1 MLRIARGV
9 QNKKIWKQHTLP
21 VLTVPRPLSYN
32 NCYTIISSRQY
43 SQSSDSQSGGS
54 GGRKLLLAVG
64 ALVAAGGA
72 TLAYA
77 KHDNDFRKTLTGVAP
92 FTDDFISVL
101 WQEKSTG
108 NNVLVTSYQNV
119 KGFVTGF
126 TNKDDTPH
134 PVKQT
139 SAPPQYKGANSK
151 PKQEKKSFGDAG
163 EYSAE
168 NITKLEQKI
177 CQSAEEAVNA
187 FNKAVYITKLYNA
200 DIEYIVDEAVNEI
213 KSETWEQIKSK
224 TRSKIECVKR
234 AVEKADIATK
244 DINKLKFLISSR
256 NFDVPESSKQIIR
269 DNIIKVQEDIE
280 NARKE
285 LEREQKTGKVSE
297 KYWDK
302 IEKARHHFSE
312 ELESLFPTVDLAKQ
326 ELNVNKEDLDLFVLH
341 AYANVLFYQKEL
353 AKMETIIN
361 EKMRLAI
368 EAAKQGGFEEL
379 TDAQIRE
386 ALEQEKRRIAL
397 TFQHQVLKLR
407 KEHELELRDA
417 LKRQSQTFTDHL
429 EDEVKKREEEI
440 QRCLSRKFDEVLEN
454 ERSKAKVQMAA
465 VVGRLKGIDEALQ
478 EKHRSEEAAKQG
490 QVLWSACQSLL
501 GALTIGCPG
510 LTWKDQIR
518 PLDPEIRAVEKA
530 AVEKDDLVSAVVN
543 GIPKEARDRGVYPE
557 DALRERF
564 LKVEKVAR
572 TVALIPAEGA
582 SLPIHLLSFL
592 QSLLLIRAA
601 SPIPQAELN
610 DEKVDV
616 SKLNTIEILQRAR
629 YWLDR
634 GDFAQ
639 SLKYMNLLTGAP
651 RCVARE
657 WMNETRIY
665 LETRQAANTLMAYA
679 TSSGLSCL

>member
-1 MLRIARGV
+1 MVIGIFHVGREFM
-9 QNKKIWKQHTLP
+9 
-21 VLTVPRPLSYN
+21 
-32 NCYTIISSRQY
+32 CY
-43 SQSSDSQSGGS
+43 
-54 GGRKLLLAVG
+54 
-64 ALVAAGGA
+64 
-72 TLAYA
+72 
-77 KHDNDFRKTLTGVAP
+77 F
-92 FTDDFISVL
+92 
-101 WQEKSTG
+101 
-108 NNVLVTSYQNV
+108 
-119 KGFVTGF
+119 
-126 TNKDDTPH
+126 
-134 PVKQT
+134 
-139 SAPPQYKGANSK
+139 
-151 PKQEKKSFGDAG
+151 
-163 EYSAE
+163 
-168 NITKLEQKI
+168 
-177 CQSAEEAVNA
+177 
-187 FNKAVYITKLYNA
+187 
-200 DIEYIVDEAVNEI
+200 YIV
-213 KSETWEQIKSK
+213 K
-224 TRSKIECVKR
+224 
-234 AVEKADIATK
+234 
-244 DINKLKFLISSR
+244 
-256 NFDVPESSKQIIR
+256 
-269 DNIIKVQEDIE
+269 
-280 NARKE
+280 
-285 LEREQKTGKVSE
+285 
-297 KYWDK
+297 
-302 IEKARHHFSE
+302 
-312 ELESLFPTVDLAKQ
+312 
-326 ELNVNKEDLDLFVLH
+326 
-341 AYANVLFYQKEL
+341 
-353 AKMETIIN
+353 
-361 EKMRLAI
+361 
-368 EAAKQGGFEEL
+368 
-379 TDAQIRE
+379 
-386 ALEQEKRRIAL
+386 
-397 TFQHQVLKLR
+397 
-407 KEHELELRDA
+407 
-417 LKRQSQTFTDHL
+417 
-429 EDEVKKREEEI
+429 
-440 QRCLSRKFDEVLEN
+440 
-454 ERSKAKVQMAA
+454 
-465 VVGRLKGIDEALQ
+465 